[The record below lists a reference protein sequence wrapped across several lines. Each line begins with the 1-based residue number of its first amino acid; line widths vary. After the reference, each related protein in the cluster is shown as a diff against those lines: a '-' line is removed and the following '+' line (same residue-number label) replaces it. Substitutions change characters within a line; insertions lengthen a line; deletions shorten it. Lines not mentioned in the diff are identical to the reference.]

1 MKKLFFLLFLM
12 PLFAVAQKVITHTVK
27 AKESLTSI
35 GRLYNINGRELA
47 TYNNIDY
54 EKGLT
59 LGQVLKIPA
68 AGASTE
74 APKTEAVKPVS
85 VPARPVPAI
94 KTILVDEKK
103 ATPVYHTV
111 AKKQTLYAISK
122 LHNTTVADIK
132 KWNNLTADALSEGT
146 KIIVGYSNNNK
157 EEQQQNTIAVIK
169 EPKTIKKVA
178 EKDIPVTNN
187 TVENVK
193 PVEVKNETAQ
203 PVKKYDVAPPPPPAN
218 VAKAAD
224 FKGGIFKNVFD
235 DQAKGNQLVTETG
248 DGGIFKSTSGW
259 QDGKYY
265 CLHNTAAAG
274 TILKITNNATGKS
287 IYAKVLDLIPDIKQN
302 NGLLIRISNAA
313 ASALGAGENKLYC
326 TINYSK

>member
-1 MKKLFFLLFLM
+1 MKKLFFLLFLL

-54 EKGLT
+54 DKGLT

-68 AGASTE
+68 AAVVND
-74 APKTEAVKPVS
+74 AAKTETVKAVTAS
-85 VPARPVPAI
+85 ARPVPAI
-94 KTILVDEKK
+94 KTILVDEKT

-146 KIIVGYSNNNK
+146 KIIVGYTNGNK
-157 EEQQQNTIAVIK
+157 EQQQQNVAVKEPQVIK
-169 EPKTIKKVA
+169 KAA
-178 EKDIPVTNN
+178 EKDIAVTNN

-193 PVEVKNETAQ
+193 PVEIKNETAQ
-203 PVKKYDVAPPPPPAN
+203 PVKRYDVASPVPGSE
-218 VAKAAD
+218 VKAAD
-224 FKGGIFKNVFD
+224 FKGGIFKNVFE
-235 DQAKGNQLVTETG
+235 DQTKGNPLVTETG

-302 NGLLIRISNAA
+302 NGLVIRISNAA
-313 ASALGAGENKLYC
+313 ASALGAGESKLYC

>member
-1 MKKLFFLLFLM
+1 MKKLFFLLFLL
-12 PLFAVAQKVITHTVK
+12 PLFAIAQKVITHTVK

-54 EKGLT
+54 DKGLT

-68 AGASTE
+68 ASTANE
-74 APKTEAVKPVS
+74 APKTEAVKPVNA
-85 VPARPVPAI
+85 PARPVPVI
-94 KTILVDEKK
+94 KTILADEKK

-146 KIIVGYSNNNK
+146 KIIVGYSNSNK
-157 EEQQQNTIAVIK
+157 AAQQQNTIAVIK

-187 TVENVK
+187 TVESVK
-193 PVEVKNETAQ
+193 PVEIKNEIPQ
-203 PVKKYDVAPPPPPAN
+203 PVKKYDVAPPPVN
-218 VAKAAD
+218 EAKAAD

-235 DQAKGNQLVTETG
+235 EQTKGNSLVTETG

-302 NGLLIRISNAA
+302 GGLIIRISNAA

>member
-1 MKKLFFLLFLM
+1 MKKLFFLLFLL

-47 TYNNIDY
+47 SYNNIDY
-54 EKGLT
+54 DKSLT

-68 AGASTE
+68 ATA

-85 VPARPVPAI
+85 APARPVPAI

-103 ATPVYHTV
+103 AAPVYHTV

-122 LHNTTVADIK
+122 LYNTTVADIK
-132 KWNNLTADALSEGT
+132 KWNGLTADALSEGT
-146 KIIVGYSNNNK
+146 KIIVGYGNSNK
-157 EEQQQNTIAVIK
+157 AAQQNTIAVIK
-169 EPKTIKKVA
+169 EPKNIKKVA
-178 EKDIPVTNN
+178 EKEKEIPVINN

-193 PVEVKNETAQ
+193 PVEIKNETPQ
-203 PVKKYDVAPPPPPAN
+203 PVKKYDVAPPPVN
-218 VAKAAD
+218 EAKVAD
-224 FKGGIFKNVFD
+224 FKGGIFKPVFD
-235 DQAKGNQLVTETG
+235 EQTKGNSLVTETG

-302 NGLLIRISNAA
+302 GGLIIRISNAA

>member
-1 MKKLFFLLFLM
+1 MKKLFFLLFLL

-27 AKESLTSI
+27 AKESLSSI

-68 AGASTE
+68 AGAATE
-74 APKTEAVKPVS
+74 APKTEVVKPVNT
-85 VPARPVPAI
+85 PARPVPVI

-132 KWNNLTADALSEGT
+132 KWNNLIADALSEGT
-146 KIIVGYSNNNK
+146 KIIVGYSNTNK

-169 EPKTIKKVA
+169 EPKTIKKVP

-187 TVENVK
+187 TVESVK
-193 PVEVKNETAQ
+193 PAEIKSEVPQ
-203 PVKKYDVAPPPPPAN
+203 PVKKYDVAPPQP
-218 VAKAAD
+218 VIEAKAAD
-224 FKGGIFKNVFD
+224 FKGGIFKNVYD
-235 DQAKGNQLVTETG
+235 DQVKGNQLVTETG

-265 CLHNTAAAG
+265 CLHNNAAAG

-302 NGLLIRISNAA
+302 NGLIIRISNAA

>member
-1 MKKLFFLLFLM
+1 MKKLFFLLFLL
-12 PLFAVAQKVITHTVK
+12 PLFSVAQKVITHTVK

-47 TYNNIDY
+47 SYNNIDY
-54 EKGLT
+54 DKGLT

-68 AGASTE
+68 ATA

-85 VPARPVPAI
+85 APARPVPAI
-94 KTILVDEKK
+94 KTILVDENK
-103 ATPVYHTV
+103 AAPFYHTV

-122 LHNTTVADIK
+122 LYNTTVADIK

-146 KIIVGYSNNNK
+146 KIIAGYGNSNK
-157 EEQQQNTIAVIK
+157 AAQQQNTIAVIK

-187 TVENVK
+187 TVESVK
-193 PVEVKNETAQ
+193 PVEIKNETPL
-203 PVKKYDVAPPPPPAN
+203 PVKKYDVAPPPVNQPKG
-218 VAKAAD
+218 VD
-224 FKGGIFKNVFD
+224 FKGGVFKNVYD
-235 DQAKGNQLVTETG
+235 EQTKGNSLVTETG

-274 TILKITNNATGKS
+274 TILKIINNATGKS

-302 NGLLIRISNAA
+302 GGLIIRISNAA